1 MNIVSIEPTPS
12 PNTMKLNMD
21 ERVSVGKTYT
31 TENARSAPPYIRSML
46 EIEGIK
52 SIFHTADFIALDRVP
67 GMDWKPILT
76 QVREVFG
83 QRSAEREPTPD
94 TADGFGEVRVFVQT
108 FRRIPMQIRV
118 RTEQEEVR
126 EGLPAR
132 FTEKAMEAG
141 LASPNLIKERKL
153 EDWGIRYGDPR
164 DIAEQVLQEL
174 DAAYDDERL
183 NAMVRRAQQAQEET
197 GVELDVQGSLDDEEV
212 LRLLEADDWRKRYAA
227 LERWE
232 PSAAGLAV
240 IEKALDDKHMSVR
253 RLAVVHIGELE
264 ADAALP
270 LLFRALK
277 DDSPAVRRT
286 AGDTISDLGDKRAME
301 PMIEALKDANKLVRW
316 RAARFLYEA
325 GDERAVPA
333 LKQAVDDPEFEV
345 SLQAAW
351 ALERIEGGEEAV
363 GTVWQQMTRERHG
376 NG

>member
-21 ERVSVGKTYT
+21 ERVDAGKTYT
-31 TENARSAPPYIRSML
+31 ADNARSAPPYIRSML
-46 EIEGIK
+46 NIDGIK
-52 SIFHTADFIALDRVP
+52 SIFQTADFIALDRVP
-67 GMDWKPILT
+67 GSDWKPILA

-83 QRSAEREPTPD
+83 QSADTQGPTPD
-94 TADGFGEVRVFVQT
+94 SADGFGEVRVFVQT
-108 FRRIPMQIRV
+108 FRRIPMQIRI

-153 EDWGIRYGDPR
+153 EDWGVRYGDPQ

-183 NAMVRRAQQAQEET
+183 ASILRRAQSQQGDE
-197 GVELDVQGSLDDEEV
+197 VELEVQGTLDDQEV
-212 LRLLEADDWRKRYAA
+212 LKLLAVDDWRKRYAA
-227 LERWE
+227 LERWK
-232 PSAAGLAV
+232 PSETGLAV
-240 IEKALDDKHMSVR
+240 IGQALGDKHMSVR
-253 RLAVVHIGELE
+253 RLAVVHTGELE
-264 ADAALP
+264 ADNALP
-270 LLFRALK
+270 LLYQAMR

-286 AGDTISDLGDKRAME
+286 AGDTISDLGDSRAI
-301 PMIEALKDANKLVRW
+301 PAMIEALEDANKLVRW

-325 GDERAVPA
+325 GDETAIPA
-333 LKQAVDDPEFEV
+333 LKKAVEDSEFEV

-363 GTVWQQMTRERHG
+363 GTVWQQMTRERHAKG
-376 NG
+376 